1 MAIAE
6 RILPP
11 RFLSLMIQIIITMN
25 LFWFQDA
32 TIDASVPIGY
42 HLDENYRKSK
52 ETEVLVALSLS
63 ISINILE
70 MLSLFV
76 GYTIFSYGTGIISTC
91 CHVVG
96 SIFLAF
102 VLLESLSVTSLW
114 YSFALTCV
122 MPGLTELLTIIVI
135 SRVQGGK

>member
-11 RFLSLMIQIIITMN
+11 RFLSLIIQIIITMN

-32 TIDASVPIGY
+32 TVEASLPLGY
-42 HLDENYRKSK
+42 PSDMKKGK

-63 ISINILE
+63 ISCNAIEL
-70 MLSLFV
+70 LSLFV
-76 GYTIFSYGTGIISTC
+76 GYSIFSYATGMISTC
-91 CHVVG
+91 SHVSG
-96 SIFLAF
+96 SIVMAF

-114 YSFALTCV
+114 YSFSFTC
-122 MPGLTELLTIIVI
+122 LLPLLVEMSTVIAI
-135 SRVQGGK
+135 SRMQGGR